1 MAYDKTTWIDN
12 VTPMDAERF
21 NKIEDALKD
30 AYDNSEEDATVI
42 SFFQS
47 IGWTASLTMNKIYSL
62 LNFLGHK
69 DLPIGTVQMYAGTVA
84 SLPNGWLACKG
95 QEVSKT
101 TYAKL
106 YAIIGDMY
114 SNGDE
119 TAGNFRLPDLQGRT
133 AIGVGNG
140 TATDHTNHV
149 LASKGGR
156 ENAIVPSHNHAYVE
170 LKSHTHTYAKSGA
183 NTGSHTLTIS
193 EIPSHTHTQNSH
205 DHKLGRRNIY
215 ATGGSAVAV
224 VTYGGGTA
232 NDSET
237 ANTTATNKNTGGG
250 GGHTHTISTSST
262 NTGSAGAA
270 TKTNT
275 DSAGT
280 SATGA
285 NMMPYLAV
293 NYIIYSGVTE

>member
-21 NKIEDALKD
+21 NKIENALKD

-62 LNFLGHK
+62 LNFLGHR
-69 DLPIGTVQMYAGTVA
+69 DLPIGTVQMFAGATTPVER
-84 SLPNGWLACKG
+84 GWLLCNG

-106 YAIIGDMY
+106 YAVVGDSY

-119 TAGNFRLPDLQGRT
+119 TEGNFRLPDFQGRT
-133 AIGVGNG
+133 AIGSGDG
-140 TATDHTNHV
+140 TATDHTNHD

-156 ENAIVPSHNHAYVE
+156 EDAIVA
-170 LKSHTHTYAKSGA
+170 SHTHTYAKPGA

-237 ANTTATNKNTGGG
+237 GNTTATNKNTGGG

-262 NTGSAGAA
+262 NTGSAG
-270 TKTNT
+270 
-275 DSAGT
+275 S

-285 NMMPYLAV
+285 NMMPYLTV
-293 NYIIYSGVTE
+293 NYIIYSGVVE

>member
-21 NKIEDALKD
+21 NKIENALKD
-30 AYDNSEEDATVI
+30 AYDNSEENATVI

-62 LNFLGHK
+62 LNFLGHRG
-69 DLPIGTVQMYAGTVA
+69 LPIGTVQMYAGSSDSVA
-84 SLPNGWLACKG
+84 SGWLVCDG
-95 QEVSKT
+95 SEVSKT

-106 YAIIGDMY
+106 YAVVGDNY
-114 SNGDE
+114 STGDE
-119 TAGNFRLPDLQGRT
+119 TEGNFRLPNLVDRMPVGAGNSYDL
-133 AIGVGNG
+133 A
-140 TATDHTNHV
+140 DE
-149 LASKGGR
+149 GGSAD
-156 ENAIVPSHNHAYVE
+156 AIVVN
-170 LKSHTHTYAKSGA
+170 HTHTYAKPGA

-237 ANTTATNKNTGGG
+237 GNTTATNKNTGGG

-262 NTGSAGAA
+262 NTGGASSG
-270 TKTNT
+270 T
-275 DSAGT
+275 DGT
-280 SATGA
+280 GK
-285 NMMPYLAV
+285 NMPPYVAI
-293 NYIIYSGVTE
+293 NYIIYSGVVE

>member
-1 MAYDKTTWIDN
+1 
-12 VTPMDAERF
+12 
-21 NKIEDALKD
+21 
-30 AYDNSEEDATVI
+30 
-42 SFFQS
+42 
-47 IGWTASLTMNKIYSL
+47 
-62 LNFLGHK
+62 
-69 DLPIGTVQMYAGTVA
+69 MYAGTVA
-84 SLPNGWLACKG
+84 SLPNGWLACRG

-140 TATDHTNHV
+140 TATDHTNHI

-156 ENAIVPSHNHAYVE
+156 EDAIVPSHKHAYVE
-170 LKSHTHTYAKSGA
+170 LKAHTHTYAKSGA
-183 NTGSHTLTIS
+183 NTGSTALSTSQIPAHTHGSETLTGTTGMHLDVGLIGEYADADGIFS
-193 EIPSHTHTQNSH
+193 RGSLVSNSYRPYWTSGKSYKLKVNATHTHNS
-205 DHKLGRRNIY
+205 
-215 ATGGSAVAV
+215 V
-224 VTYGGGTA
+224 
-232 NDSET
+232 
-237 ANTTATNKNTGGG
+237 GGG
-250 GGHTHTISTSST
+250 GGHTHTIGTSST

-280 SATGA
+280 SVTGA